1 MRNANT
7 NLYFGT
13 LRTMKKPTLRVTKW
27 LGDIPI
33 EGRCSLCP
41 ETLFHA
47 VSGHHRPQ
55 KAEYIERLQ
64 RAFDS
69 HVADYHREEIA
80 ATDAGH

>member
-1 MRNANT
+1 
-7 NLYFGT
+7 
-13 LRTMKKPTLRVTKW
+13 MKKPVLRVTKW

-41 ETLFHA
+41 NTLFHA
-47 VSGHHRPQ
+47 ASSHHRPQ

-69 HVADYHREEIA
+69 HVADLHSEQTPA
-80 ATDAGH
+80 